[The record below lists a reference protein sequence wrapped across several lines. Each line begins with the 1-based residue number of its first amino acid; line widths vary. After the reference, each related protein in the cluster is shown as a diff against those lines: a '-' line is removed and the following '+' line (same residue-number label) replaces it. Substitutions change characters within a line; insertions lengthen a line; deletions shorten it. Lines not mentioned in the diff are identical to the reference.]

1 MKWPRLRMRAKIY
14 ITLKPGILDPQGQA
28 VHHALESLGF
38 GKVRE
43 VRTGKFIE
51 MRYDGVCKADAER
64 LTRQACDKLLANPVI
79 ENYEFVII
87 E

>member
-1 MKWPRLRMRAKIY
+1 MKAKVLV
-14 ITLKPGILDPQGQA
+14 TLKPGILDPQAKA

-38 GKVRE
+38 NQIKE
-43 VRTGKFIE
+43 IRTGKVIE
-51 MRYDGVCKADAER
+51 LNYNGVSKAEAEN

-79 ENYEFVII
+79 ENYEFVIV

>member
-1 MKWPRLRMRAKIY
+1 MKAKVY
-14 ITLKPGILDPQGQA
+14 VTLKPGILDPQAKA

-38 GKVRE
+38 NQVKE
-43 VRTGKFIE
+43 IRTGKVIE
-51 MRYDGVCKADAER
+51 MHFNGVSKTEAER

-79 ENYEFVII
+79 ENYEFVIV